1 MAKKIQGEDGKTYVQ
16 KKPFYK
22 RVWFW
27 ILVIILIFIGV
38 GVAGNGG
45 SSSKDDNNKVSYANY
60 KKIDLSGDDG
70 STKEDVQKLF
80 GKKPEDTSTQEIE
93 GVKTDT
99 QTWETV
105 KNGDTGSNITVGFDD
120 GHAVNKVITGLK
132 VDRKSQITLADYD
145 SLQTGATKDDVLK
158 KFGKPNGYTHTDILG
173 KVSEDWSY
181 TYKIKGDTGAN
192 FIISFDENGVV
203 NRSEERRVGKECRS
217 RWSPYH

>member
-1 MAKKIQGEDGKTYVQ
+1 MAKKIQGEDGKTYVE

-27 ILVIILIFIGV
+27 IVVVLLIFVGV
-38 GVAGNGG
+38 GAANGG
-45 SSSKDDNNKVSYANY
+45 GSNSANDNNKVSYSNY
-60 KKIDLSGDDG
+60 KKIKLSGNDG
-70 STKEDVQKLF
+70 STKNDVKNLF

-99 QTWETV
+99 QTWEKV
-105 KNGDTGSNITVGFDD
+105 KNGDVSSNVTVGFDD

-132 VDRKSQITLADYD
+132 VDRKSQITLTDYD
-145 SLQTGATKDDVLK
+145 SLQTGATKDEVLK

-181 TYKIKGDTGAN
+181 TSKIKGDTGAN
-192 FIISFDENGVV
+192 FIVSFDENGVV
-203 NRSEERRVGKECRS
+203 NNKTQTSMK
-217 RWSPYH
+217 